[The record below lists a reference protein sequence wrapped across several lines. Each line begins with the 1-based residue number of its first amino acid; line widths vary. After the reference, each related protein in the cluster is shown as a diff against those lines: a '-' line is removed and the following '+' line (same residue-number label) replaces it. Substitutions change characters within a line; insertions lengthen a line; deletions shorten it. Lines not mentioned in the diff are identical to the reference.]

1 MISLKTPV
9 RYLSLGEGTSPRSAA
24 EEKRRAEALQAAQDF
39 ESLFVTHLLK
49 TMRSTVPKGGFLGQ
63 TFASNT
69 YQEMFDEELGRQLAR
84 GKGLGLSDMLYR
96 EFVRQRL

>member
-1 MISLKTPV
+1 MISLKTSV
-9 RYLSLGEGTSPRSAA
+9 SFFSEGTSSKTSA

-49 TMRSTVPKGGFLGQ
+49 TMRSTVPKGGLLGQ

-69 YQEMFDEELGRQLAR
+69 YQEMFDEELSRQLAH
-84 GKGLGLSDMLYR
+84 GKGLGLSEMLYR
-96 EFVRQRL
+96 EFMRQRF